1 MERLRKTWKTATQY
15 PKVFKKRLTSEP
27 QVAEPE
33 VNVPGV
39 QKTSLPPNPN
49 DTLTGR
55 FNHFGAIKRATGKPN
70 KKK

>member
-1 MERLRKTWKTATQY
+1 MAMKY

-33 VNVPGV
+33 VNVLGE
-39 QKTSLPPNPN
+39 QQTSLPPNPN

-55 FNHFGAIKRATGKPN
+55 FNHFGAIKRTTVKPHKN
-70 KKK
+70 